1 MADWKS
7 NNRSIPP
14 KTRFSDG
21 KQLGI
26 IEKILH
32 SYGFIQCM
40 NKDCRLFFHFSE
52 FYGSDMEVGDTVEF
66 DVAFDKKTSKPI
78 AVNVERSFQ
87 NQENNVESRMSGTV
101 ATPATHADSF
111 GRGDATAAA
120 DSMGSVC
127 YQRGGETFFVPY
139 ALADTPNKNILST
152 GDTVEFVLAEV
163 DNVFMAKKVK
173 LLKRGPKPDR
183 YQGVICTKRDN
194 FGFIERSDVV
204 REIFFHFSEWRGQMR
219 QLQLGA
225 DVEFNISLRNGKE
238 VATSVEALE
247 SGTVIFEDVDKDK
260 RRGRILK
267 PLSTLH
273 DQQNEKL
280 RQSVCDP
287 LGGRIVYET
296 VTGSIEIPYG
306 DKDQKGAFT
315 LLENDIVHFNI
326 ATDRRDQL
334 QRATNITLV
343 TSDTFRLNNEKRE
356 KGLVTAVKER
366 YCFLRT
372 AQTPRLFAHLSE
384 VLLEENDEEAT
395 ELHVGDIVEFTLAST
410 DSPNRPTAQ
419 RLLIKPFNSP
429 EASKLRDL
437 LSEDDLIQGII
448 DVESTPDQP
457 GAITYNQNSVAR
469 SISFNSDS
477 CTENFSSGDRV
488 EFLANDGA
496 ALLVKRCQ
504 KFIRG
509 YVAAL
514 KAEFGF
520 IEYYSHDK
528 EIFFHFST
536 YEGNIEDL
544 ELGDDVEFTVS
555 RKGGKPAAGVVRRS
569 KVTSKPMMVEEK
581 ARDGVIIRSVRICN
595 PDQNEYK
602 GEIEDTEDGKRY
614 SFCVMSLVDKR
625 DILQPNDKVSF
636 RLATDP
642 NLEENGKSLMAYKV
656 RAIRERYTATVD
668 CLKGQFG
675 FLNYENETGKKLFFH
690 LSDVVSE
697 GVIRPGDTLDFV
709 IVQNKTGRFA
719 ASNLRR
725 TATSTM
731 SSNTRARPLRLI
743 SRLKSNCEDGPK
755 VVAIRQP
762 YGPDTKRKGFEPRT
776 GPMSV

>member
-7 NNRSIPP
+7 NNRSIPS
-14 KTRFSDG
+14 KTRFSNG
-21 KQLGI
+21 KQMGT

-40 NKDCRLFFHFSE
+40 NKENRLFFHFSE

-66 DVAFDKKTSKPI
+66 DISYDKKTSKPI
-78 AVNVERSFQ
+78 AVNVERCSQ
-87 NQENNVESRMSGTV
+87 SQETVVESRISGTV
-101 ATPATHADSF
+101 ATPARHIDSN

-139 ALADTPNKNILST
+139 CQTDTHNKSVLSI

-163 DNVFMAKKVK
+163 DNIYMAKKVK

-194 FGFIERSDVV
+194 FGFIERADVV

-247 SGTVIFEDVDKDK
+247 SGTVIFEDIDKDK
-260 RRGRILK
+260 RRGRIRK
-267 PLSTLH
+267 PLVNH
-273 DQQNEKL
+273 EQQNEKS
-280 RQSVCDP
+280 RQSACDP

-296 VTGSIEIPYG
+296 VTGSIEIPFG
-306 DKDQKGAFT
+306 DKDQKGTYT

-343 TSDTFRLNNEKRE
+343 TKDTFQLNSEIRE

-372 AQTPRLFAHLSE
+372 AQIPRLFAHLSE
-384 VLLEENDEEAT
+384 VILNESDEEAA
-395 ELHVGDIVEFTLAST
+395 ELRVGNIVEFTLATT

-419 RLLIKPFNSP
+419 RLLLKPSNSP
-429 EASKLRDL
+429 EAIKLKDL
-437 LSEDDLIQGII
+437 LSEDDLIQGVIE
-448 DVESTPDQP
+448 VESTSDQP
-457 GAITYNQNSVAR
+457 GAITYNQNSVTK
-469 SISFNSDS
+469 SISYNFDS

-488 EFLANDGA
+488 EFSANDGC

-514 KAEFGF
+514 KAEYGF
-520 IEYYSHDK
+520 IEYFSHDK

-581 ARDGVIIRSVRICN
+581 VRDGVIIRSVRICN

-602 GEIEDTEDGKRY
+602 GEIEDSTDGKRY

-656 RAIRERYTATVD
+656 RAIRERYIATVD

-675 FLNYENETGKKLFFH
+675 FLNYENEAGKKLFFH

-697 GVIRPGDTLDFV
+697 GNIRPGDTLDFV

-725 TATSTM
+725 IATSTN
-731 SSNTRARPLRLI
+731 STNSRERPQRLI

-762 YGPDTKRKGFEPRT
+762 YGPDSKRKGFEPRA
-776 GPMSV
+776 GPMSI